1 MAKEDNKLS
10 FDKITADLK
19 AGRYAPIYFLMGD
32 EPYFIDKIS
41 DYIEQN
47 AVAEDERDMNQTV
60 MYGKDVKIE
69 DVIIEARRYPFM
81 AERRVVIVKE
91 AQNLKRNIDKLELYL
106 KAPVQT
112 TTLVFCYKYD
122 KLDGR
127 KKYVKEIERIGV
139 LFHSATIYDDRI
151 PEWIVRYCSEVGVKI
166 NAQAANMLAN
176 NIGNDLLR
184 IAGEIDKLKIAVNDG
199 RTDTISPEIVERNVG
214 ISKEYNNFELT
225 AALGKK
231 DALTVYRIVDYF
243 GKSPK
248 NFVIQVTLAVVYNFF
263 VNLLH
268 YHLLKDKSPE
278 SVSQRVGINR
288 FFVKDF
294 AAAARLY
301 SPAKIR
307 RIIGYIRDTDAKSK
321 GFGSTATAPEDLL
334 KELCFRILN

>member
-1 MAKEDNKLS
+1 MAKKDNKLS
-10 FDKITADLK
+10 FDKIMADLK

-127 KKYVKEIERIGV
+127 KKYVKKIERIGV

-166 NAQAANMLAN
+166 NAQVANMLAN
-176 NIGNDLLR
+176 NIGNDLLW
-184 IAGEIDKLKIAVNDG
+184 IAGEINKLK
-199 RTDTISPEIVERNVG
+199 S
-214 ISKEYNNFELT
+214 
-225 AALGKK
+225 
-231 DALTVYRIVDYF
+231 
-243 GKSPK
+243 
-248 NFVIQVTLAVVYNFF
+248 
-263 VNLLH
+263 
-268 YHLLKDKSPE
+268 
-278 SVSQRVGINR
+278 
-288 FFVKDF
+288 
-294 AAAARLY
+294 
-301 SPAKIR
+301 
-307 RIIGYIRDTDAKSK
+307 
-321 GFGSTATAPEDLL
+321 
-334 KELCFRILN
+334 

>member
-1 MAKEDNKLS
+1 M
-10 FDKITADLK
+10 
-19 AGRYAPIYFLMGD
+19 
-32 EPYFIDKIS
+32 
-41 DYIEQN
+41 
-47 AVAEDERDMNQTV
+47 
-60 MYGKDVKIE
+60 
-69 DVIIEARRYPFM
+69 
-81 AERRVVIVKE
+81 VIVKE

-199 RTDTISPEIVERNVG
+199 RTDIISPEIVERNVG

-231 DALTVYRIVDYF
+231 DALTVYRI
-243 GKSPK
+243 
-248 NFVIQVTLAVVYNFF
+248 
-263 VNLLH
+263 
-268 YHLLKDKSPE
+268 E
-278 SVSQRVGINR
+278 
-288 FFVKDF
+288 
-294 AAAARLY
+294 
-301 SPAKIR
+301 
-307 RIIGYIRDTDAKSK
+307 IGRAHV
-321 GFGSTATAPEDLL
+321 
-334 KELCFRILN
+334 